1 MLHSY
6 LEPEVKEQAMR
17 IWTMMFVLLGW
28 TLAVAAAPVEKPTT
42 APAGAKA
49 VVVQLE
55 GEINDYSY
63 SDLVRRLD
71 QAKAMG
77 ATAVILEIDS
87 WGGAVTAGLETS
99 RHLKQRG
106 DMYIV
111 AFVKQKAISAGAM
124 IALACNSIW
133 MAPFSSLGDAAP
145 IIPSPTGGLE
155 NVDPTN
161 RAKMESPVVEDF
173 RDSAQRNGY
182 NTLLV
187 ESMVVVGR
195 EVYFV
200 KNKAGEKRFVDG
212 DEYKKLKDQ
221 GWEPVIPDRNP
232 VDSKESLLTVNA
244 TVAEQVGLAKGLVY
258 SAEEVAGK
266 FGWQVIGRL
275 DRSGGDQLIAFLS
288 SMSVRSM
295 LITILVIAIYMSFN
309 APGHGL
315 AEVAV
320 VACLALLLGV
330 PLMTG

>member
-244 TVAEQVGLAKGLVY
+244 TVAEQVGLAKGLVI
-258 SAEEVAGK
+258 SEEVVEGK
-266 FGWQVIGRL
+266 FGWKLKGRL
-275 DRSGGDQLIAFLS
+275 DG
-288 SMSVRSM
+288 
-295 LITILVIAIYMSFN
+295 
-309 APGHGL
+309 
-315 AEVAV
+315 
-320 VACLALLLGV
+320 
-330 PLMTG
+330 